1 MLYDQARKEKTRTL
15 RISSEYGRDRAT
27 GELSPG
33 VATRIVDLAVLA
45 TLSSTP

>member
-1 MLYDQARKEKTRTL
+1 MLYDRTKREYARTL
-15 RISSEYGRDRAT
+15 RIGSEYGRDRAA

-33 VATRIVDLAVLA
+33 VGTRIVELAVLA